1 MAKLI
6 DTDGEI
12 VGETTT
18 FDDLEEQVAPVEEAP
33 EASETPEEPESD
45 LPDKYQGKSAA
56 DIARMHQ
63 ELEKRLG
70 QQSSEVGELRQAFD
84 QMVQSSVKAQQAPPE
99 VEEVSDTDFFADPK
113 AAVAQ
118 AIENHPKLR
127 QAEAVAVEMAKNQ
140 ALAKL
145 QTTHPDM
152 KTILTSTDFQSWVV
166 KSQFRQ
172 GLYQQADSNYDY
184 AAADELLTLFK
195 EAKGIVAEAAK
206 IEKVAQKSAVKQAST
221 GTSRSATEGKSRKVY
236 RRRDIIELMNTD
248 PKRYDAMSEE
258 IMKAYREGRVK

>member
-1 MAKLI
+1 MATLI

-12 VGETTT
+12 IAETTT
-18 FDDLEEQVAPVEEAP
+18 IDDLEEQVAPVETDEVSEA
-33 EASETPEEPESD
+33 PEEPESD

-152 KTILTSTDFQSWVV
+152 KTILSSADFQSWVV

-172 GLYQQADSNYDY
+172 GLYQQADINYDY

-195 EAKGIVAEAAK
+195 EAKGVVAEAAK
-206 IEKVAQKSAVKQAST
+206 VEKVAQKSAVKQAST
-221 GTSRSATEGKSRKVY
+221 GTSRVAAEGKSRKVY

>member
-1 MAKLI
+1 MRTREVDAAWG
-6 DTDGEI
+6 DGPQCVQGDGQDEERI
-12 VGETTT
+12 EGSGDEHLAQPLALGALDELVAARVDGGL
-18 FDDLEEQVAPVEEAP
+18 DHGLEQLV
-33 EASETPEEPESD
+33 
-45 LPDKYQGKSAA
+45 
-56 DIARMHQ
+56 
-63 ELEKRLG
+63 
-70 QQSSEVGELRQAFD
+70 
-84 QMVQSSVKAQQAPPE
+84 
-99 VEEVSDTDFFADPK
+99 ADPK
-113 AAVAQ
+113 AAVAR

-145 QTTHPDM
+145 QTAHPDM
-152 KTILTSTDFQSWVV
+152 RTILSSTDFQSWVG
-166 KSQFRQ
+166 KSNFRQ
-172 GLYQQADSNYDY
+172 GLYQQADINYDY

-195 EAKGIVAEAAK
+195 EAKGVVAEAAK

-221 GTSRSATEGKSRKVY
+221 GTSRVAAEGKSRKVY